1 MAELDAAGTQSCD
14 RDRHGMCRAG
24 RSGRISERA
33 SAMTSKELGKMA
45 MNTANFEDEIV
56 YRGFVKDVQED
67 DYEFDDR
74 WVMIAPLGEYV
85 GANTK
90 GEQLE
95 EKLTPEAFEAIVMAF
110 HQKDLQIPLDKDH
123 ASLKEPLHRD
133 TQAYGWIKDLRL
145 MSGGADDYNGLYAKI
160 EWTPEGMALVTTKA
174 YRFLSPVFVLDEE
187 GHPTQLVN
195 VALTNRP
202 NFDLPPIFNTISE
215 EDNLIEDPTMDIEK
229 FKNEIVEAV
238 VNAIAEKKADE
249 TAACNEEEKVEETK
263 EETSCN
269 ETAEEKTEEKVEE
282 AEEKAEETKEEVKEE
297 EKEDKED
304 KEEVIKPEVLN
315 TMPTTITPEIDR
327 LERVEEWRNLKGDDL
342 MAYAYKRTCRNM
354 RAAMAK

>member
-1 MAELDAAGTQSCD
+1 M
-14 RDRHGMCRAG
+14 
-24 RSGRISERA
+24 
-33 SAMTSKELGKMA
+33 
-45 MNTANFEDEIV
+45 
-56 YRGFVKDVQED
+56 
-67 DYEFDDR
+67 
-74 WVMIAPLGEYV
+74 
-85 GANTK
+85 
-90 GEQLE
+90 
-95 EKLTPEAFEAIVMAF
+95 
-110 HQKDLQIPLDKDH
+110 
-123 ASLKEPLHRD
+123 
-133 TQAYGWIKDLRL
+133 
-145 MSGGADDYNGLYAKI
+145 
-160 EWTPEGMALVTTKA
+160 
-174 YRFLSPVFVLDEE
+174 
-187 GHPTQLVN
+187 
-195 VALTNRP
+195 ALTNRP

-249 TAACNEEEKVEETK
+249 TTTCNEEEKVEETK
-263 EETSCN
+263 KETSCN

-297 EKEDKED
+297 VKEDKEED
-304 KEEVIKPEVLN
+304 KKEEVIKPEVLN

>member
-1 MAELDAAGTQSCD
+1 
-14 RDRHGMCRAG
+14 MCRAG

-215 EDNLIEDPTMDIEK
+215 EDNLIKDPTMEAET
-229 FKNEIVEAV
+229 FKDLVEAV
-238 VNAIAEKKADE
+238 VNALAKKAAE
-249 TAACNEEEKVEETK
+249 EKTTACNEEEKVEETK
-263 EETSCN
+263 EKTKETSCN
-269 ETAEEKTEEKVEE
+269 EDAEDKTEEKVEE

-297 EKEDKED
+297 KEDKEEDKED

-342 MAYAYKRTCRNM
+342 MAYAYRHTCRNM

>member
-1 MAELDAAGTQSCD
+1 
-14 RDRHGMCRAG
+14 
-24 RSGRISERA
+24 
-33 SAMTSKELGKMA
+33 MTSKELGKMA

-123 ASLKEPLHRD
+123 ASLKEPLNRD

-215 EDNLIEDPTMDIEK
+215 EDNLIKDPTMEAET
-229 FKNEIVEAV
+229 FKDLVEAV
-238 VNAIAEKKADE
+238 VNALAKKAAE
-249 TAACNEEEKVEETK
+249 EKTTACNEEEKVEETK

-269 ETAEEKTEEKVEE
+269 ETAEETKEETSCNET
-282 AEEKAEETKEEVKEE
+282 AEEKTEETKEEVKEDKE
-297 EKEDKED
+297 EDK

>member
-1 MAELDAAGTQSCD
+1 
-14 RDRHGMCRAG
+14 
-24 RSGRISERA
+24 
-33 SAMTSKELGKMA
+33 MTTKELGKMA

-67 DYEFDDR
+67 EYEFDDR

-90 GEQLE
+90 GEQIE

-110 HQKDLQIPLDKDH
+110 HANDLQIPLDKDH
-123 ASLKEPLHRD
+123 ASLKEPLNRD

-174 YRFLSPVFVLDEE
+174 YRFLSPVFVLGED
-187 GHPTQLVN
+187 GQPTQLVN

-229 FKNEIVEAV
+229 FKKEIVEAV

-249 TAACNEEEKVEETK
+249 TTACNEEEKTEEKTEEKVEETK
-263 EETSCN
+263 EEVKETSCN
-269 ETAEEKTEEKVEE
+269 EAKTEEPAKAEEKPEEKP
-282 AEEKAEETKEEVKEE
+282 EEK
-297 EKEDKED
+297 

-315 TMPTTITPEIDR
+315 TVPTTITPEIDA
-327 LERVEEWRNLKGDDL
+327 LERVEETKSSKSLFAQAVLKT
-342 MAYAYKRTCRNM
+342 ARSM
-354 RAAMAK
+354 R

>member
-1 MAELDAAGTQSCD
+1 
-14 RDRHGMCRAG
+14 
-24 RSGRISERA
+24 
-33 SAMTSKELGKMA
+33 
-45 MNTANFEDEIV
+45 
-56 YRGFVKDVQED
+56 
-67 DYEFDDR
+67 
-74 WVMIAPLGEYV
+74 MIAPLGEYV

-90 GEQLE
+90 GEQIE

-110 HQKDLQIPLDKDH
+110 HANDLQIPLDKDH

-133 TQAYGWIKDLRL
+133 TQAYGWLKDLRL

-174 YRFLSPVFVLDEE
+174 YRFLSPVFVLGED
-187 GHPTQLVN
+187 GQPTQLVN

-249 TAACNEEEKVEETK
+249 TTACNEEEKTEEKVEETK
-263 EETSCN
+263 ETSCN
-269 ETAEEKTEEKVEE
+269 ETAEETKEETEEKVEE
-282 AEEKAEETKEEVKEE
+282 TKDEV
-297 EKEDKED
+297 KEDKED

-354 RAAMAK
+354 RAAMK

>member
-1 MAELDAAGTQSCD
+1 
-14 RDRHGMCRAG
+14 MCRTG
-24 RSGRISERA
+24 RSGRIFERA

-67 DYEFDDR
+67 EYEFDDR

-90 GEQLE
+90 GEQIE

-174 YRFLSPVFVLDEE
+174 YRFLSPVFVLGED
-187 GHPTQLVN
+187 GQPTQLVN

-249 TAACNEEEKVEETK
+249 TTACNEEEKVEETK
-263 EETSCN
+263 EETKETSCN
-269 ETAEEKTEEKVEE
+269 ETAEDKTEEKVEE
-282 AEEKAEETKEEVKEE
+282 AEEKAEETKEEVKEDKEE
-297 EKEDKED
+297 EK

-327 LERVEEWRNLKGDDL
+327 LERVEEWRSMKGDDL
-342 MAYAYKRTCRNM
+342 MAYAYKRTCSNM